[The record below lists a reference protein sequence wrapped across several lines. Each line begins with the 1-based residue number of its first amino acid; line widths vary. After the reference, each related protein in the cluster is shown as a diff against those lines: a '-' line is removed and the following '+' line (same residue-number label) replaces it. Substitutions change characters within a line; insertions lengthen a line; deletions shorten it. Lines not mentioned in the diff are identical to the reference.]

1 VELFTYSVD
10 LTRIVFLIGAV
21 LALIYK
27 KKTGITP
34 GGVIVPGILAVTLD
48 ISFLAF
54 ACTVI
59 LAILCS
65 YIYRYTFHTFAL
77 STRWAML
84 ANVGLSVAISLAA
97 IAFLRH
103 WHIAGQEFL
112 LFSMIVPGLVSQ
124 NAKKYSLRKVLYGTL
139 LIAALTYSIGWMLA
153 LTIPHTLT
161 TELTARL
168 AVYHSLELSHA
179 YIALAASLI
188 AALLVYYKFKL
199 RAGGYLVAPFLAV
212 IAFSAPLQF
221 CMILLAV
228 IASYGV
234 VQLIQ
239 KYTLTI
245 GLDRFIVSLFC
256 GYFAVSIMDIIAVQ
270 SGMSQYRPSPLVLI
284 VAVAVLTNDLSLQS
298 VRDSVTK
305 GIAPSLATALLVRA
319 AV

>member
-1 VELFTYSVD
+1 MELFTYSVD

-21 LALIYK
+21 VALIYK

-48 ISFLAF
+48 SSFLAF

-59 LAILCS
+59 LAIICS
-65 YIYRYTFHTFAL
+65 YIYKYVFQTFAL

-84 ANVGLSVAISLAA
+84 ANVGLSVAVSLAA
-97 IAFLRH
+97 LAYLRH
-103 WHIAGQEFL
+103 QHIAGQEFL
-112 LFSMIVPGLVSQ
+112 LFSMIVPGLISQ
-124 NAKKYSLRKVLYGTL
+124 NAKKYSLPKVLYGTL
-139 LIAALTYSIGWMLA
+139 LVSALTYLAGWALA
-153 LTIPHTLT
+153 YLVPHSWT

-179 YIALAASLI
+179 YIAFAASLTTAVLI
-188 AALLVYYKFKL
+188 YYKFKL
-199 RAGGYLVAPFLAV
+199 RAGGYLVAPFLAA
-212 IAFSAPLQF
+212 IAFSAPIQF
-221 CMILLAV
+221 CMLLLAV
-228 IASYGV
+228 VCSYGI
-234 VQLIQ
+234 VQFIQ

-256 GYFAVSIMDIIAVQ
+256 GYFAVTAMDIIAVQ
-270 SGMSQYRPSPLVLI
+270 SGLSHYRPSPLVLI

-298 VRDSVTK
+298 VRDSLTK
-305 GIAPSLATALLVRA
+305 GIAPSLAAALLVRA